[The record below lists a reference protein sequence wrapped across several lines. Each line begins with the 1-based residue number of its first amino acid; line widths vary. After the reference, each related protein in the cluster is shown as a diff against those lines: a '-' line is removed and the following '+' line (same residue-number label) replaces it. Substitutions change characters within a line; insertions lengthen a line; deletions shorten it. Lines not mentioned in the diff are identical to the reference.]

1 MPSRRVIFVF
11 SVLLAVAAHY
21 LFWFYAAP
29 HIALVSA
36 TSPGPELARRY
47 KVSLSEPVVEERT
60 RVFERSATRLASR
73 PGEIRDLV
81 MPSSEPLSFPIEEDS
96 APAAVPDLES
106 RLASDTVERE
116 YAFEP
121 DLDVLRRVDARII
134 EIAGDVARRDLEAPR
149 RVVRPS
155 PMNVIEDDEF
165 PAMRGL
171 LSDTD
176 TGPVRLPSRPQTLLA
191 DHVPGSP
198 PAEPDG
204 ESPPNLGAVRQEEIP
219 EPPAVADNV
228 PVLERSEIV
237 APPEP
242 VMRAVREEQQT
253 KYAFMDDLLDIRL
266 ETYQP
271 PGEELG
277 YFRLRISPKEGQ
289 AIESL
294 PKDVTFIID
303 ASKSISQRK
312 LDVSVR
318 GVGRIIA
325 SLQPQDYFNVVVFR
339 DTPSLFQSAHVP
351 GTEEN
356 KAAAQAYIKGLE
368 SRGETDVYKAIEP
381 VIGMDPRP
389 GVPGILFLV
398 SDGRPTTGMRDSR
411 TIINGL
417 TADNRRNTVF
427 AFGGGKTVNRYLLD
441 LIAYRNKGES
451 YVVNDIESIE
461 KNLPRFFERIREPLL
476 VDLQADYGRIDKSSV
491 YPSSIPDFYRGRSV
505 TVCGRFDPAR
515 DREFVMRLAGRAGDK
530 KKEVIFRADLSVAQ
544 SGDREIARDWAFAKC
559 YHLIGEISRQGE
571 QAELIGQ
578 LRELSRTYGFKTS
591 YDE

>member
-11 SVLLAVAAHY
+11 SLVLAIGVHY

-36 TSPGPELARRY
+36 GSSGPELARRY
-47 KVSLSEPVVEERT
+47 KVSLREPVVEERT
-60 RVFERSATRLASR
+60 RVFERSASRLASR

-81 MPSSEPLSFPIEEDS
+81 MPSSEPLTFPIEEDT
-96 APAAVPDLES
+96 APAAIPDLES
-106 RLASDTVERE
+106 RLGSDSLERE

-121 DLDVLRRVDARII
+121 DVDVLQRVDARII
-134 EIAGDVARRDLEAPR
+134 EISGDVARRDLEVPR

-155 PMNVIEDDEF
+155 PMNVIGDDEF
-165 PAMRGL
+165 PAMRGM
-171 LSDTD
+171 LSDSD
-176 TGPVRLPSRPQTLLA
+176 AGPVRLPSRPQRLLA
-191 DHVPGSP
+191 GHLPGA
-198 PAEPDG
+198 PATEAG
-204 ESPPNLGAVRQEEIP
+204 EVTVENLGQVKQEEIP
-219 EPPAVADNV
+219 EPPVVAESV
-228 PVLERSEIV
+228 PVLEEQEIV

-242 VMRAVREEQQT
+242 VMRAVREEQQSQ
-253 KYAFMDDLLDIRL
+253 YVFMDDLLDIQV
-266 ETYQP
+266 ETYQA
-271 PGEELG
+271 PGERQG
-277 YFRLRISPKEGQ
+277 FFRLRINPKAGQSIEG
-289 AIESL
+289 L
-294 PKDVTFIID
+294 PKDVTFLID

-312 LDVSVR
+312 LDLSGR
-318 GVGRIIA
+318 GVARIIA
-325 SLQPQDYFNVVVFR
+325 SLQAQDNFNVVVFR
-339 DTPSLFQSAHVP
+339 DTPSLFQSARVP
-351 GTEEN
+351 ATEEN
-356 KAAAQAYIKGLE
+356 KAAAQAFIKGLE

-451 YVVNDIESIE
+451 YVVDDIESIE
-461 KNLPRFFERIREPLL
+461 KNLPRFFERMREPLL
-476 VDLQADYGRIDKSSV
+476 VDLQADFGRIDKGAV
-491 YPSSIPDFYRGRSV
+491 FPSSIPDFYRGRSV
-505 TVCGRFDPAR
+505 TVCGRFDPAS
-515 DREFVMRLAGRAGDK
+515 DREFVMRLSGRAGEK
-530 KKEVIFRADLSVAQ
+530 QKEVIFRADLSAGQ